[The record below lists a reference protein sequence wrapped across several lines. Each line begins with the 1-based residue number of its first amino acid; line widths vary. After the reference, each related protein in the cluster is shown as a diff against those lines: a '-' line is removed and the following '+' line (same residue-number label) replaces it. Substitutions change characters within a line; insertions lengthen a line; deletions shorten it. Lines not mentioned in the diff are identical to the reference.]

1 MKRLLNSLYE
11 ILDFDSGSLLPTIEE
26 PTASI
31 KNNDWLEKGEWLSAA
46 KRAGAEKV
54 FFVENNPVA
63 VFAKCGVDH
72 IEKAKAFNRIWSLAR
87 PRLLF
92 LASPDE
98 ISVIDL
104 AQEPLDIAKI
114 KQNSLSLG
122 QKLKT
127 LATIKSIGEIT
138 QLLQKFHRDNIES
151 GKVFDDSRFGD
162 LKNRADKALMRDLK
176 TVRRELIQAGLSQ
189 NLVKYA
195 HALIGRSI
203 FIRYLEDREIL
214 TLDYFQGIAHQT
226 AGWTELLRTQSSR
239 EGLDFSECKA
249 LYPRV
254 LGNKDFTYALFR
266 KLAKD
271 FNGDM
276 FPDVDDEENA
286 VKQIHLDRIQE
297 LLYGDVGIQKKL
309 FFYSYQFDII
319 PLDLISSIY
328 EEFYHPSTD
337 DDEKKNRARQDGA
350 YYTPPVLAEFVL
362 SQTLTAKELK
372 KKPRVLDPA
381 CGSGI
386 FLVEAFRR
394 MVRYEWHK
402 QKERPSFECLKQILQ
417 DQIAGIEI
425 NEEAARIT
433 AFSLYL
439 AMLHYLDPPSIKT
452 QIDQGKKLPNL
463 LVKPES
469 KSPNHIHC
477 IWVGNTFD
485 TDKIESTPL
494 LKKRFGKDSV
504 DMVVG
509 NPPWGA
515 PGNKA
520 DQKTKTREKVML
532 EWCNRNSR
540 LIGDKEPSQAFLWR
554 VLDFLRD
561 GGRAGMLVSAGVLF
575 KHSTTTK
582 AFREQWMNN
591 VRLVEVF
598 NFTHVRSFF
607 FKGAISPF
615 LALNFAKEKQ
625 NDQPVKYCSAK
636 QVMTIKETQ
645 AILISKYDVHALRD
659 EELASNELWKS
670 YWFGRFADR
679 KFIRSLQKYA
689 PLSSLT
695 DLDKSGRGYQT
706 YENKHDG
713 TKLGVD
719 KTIID
724 IPDRYNCIELIEPP
738 SKIYNVGPTEC
749 YKGKRLLVSEGIKEK
764 ASIQGQKGIIVARFE
779 DELRYSFYR
788 SVYGI
793 KLLSDEEDVYKLI
806 LGILWSSLARYYFF
820 MTSANWGLWN
830 HKLLLDEILQLPI
843 PDKKHFAVKRIITLV
858 DRLRNY
864 HPKEKNL
871 LHTSGTLEGEI
882 KTQRNRWEAELDG
895 AVCEFYALN
904 SEQKDLIKDCCEV
917 TVPFF
922 YKPFESLGF
931 MPAVQNN
938 DLSWIDNYTRIFARR
953 WNAYLGNDI
962 EMRAEVHT
970 GAHGNMVAIEFFP
983 TDKADPWNLNTH
995 NKSWDQLLDHVGK
1008 SLPQPMGVSQILMD
1022 GVVHAISNKAII
1034 IIKRNEKR
1042 FWTRSLAWEDAEATL
1057 CKRMIDFKPEC
1068 GGRD

>member
-1 MKRLLNSLYE
+1 MLNSLYE
-11 ILDFDSGSLLPTIEE
+11 ILDFESGTLLPAIEE

-31 KNNDWLEKGEWLSAA
+31 KSNDWLEKGEWLSAA
-46 KRAGAEKV
+46 KRAGAEKI

-63 VFAKCGVDH
+63 VFAKCGADH
-72 IEKAKAFNRIWSLAR
+72 IEKAKAFNHIWSLAR

-92 LASPDE
+92 LASPNE

-104 AQEPLDIAKI
+104 AQKPLDISKI
-114 KQNSLSLG
+114 KQSDHPLDSEF
-122 QKLKT
+122 KT
-127 LATIKSIGEIT
+127 LVTIKSIGEIT
-138 QLLQKFHRDNIES
+138 QLLQEYHRDNIES
-151 GKVFDDSRFGD
+151 GKVFGDSQFGD
-162 LKNRADKALMRDLK
+162 LKNRADKALIRDLK
-176 TVRRELIQAGLSQ
+176 TVRRELIQAGLSKH
-189 NLVKYA
+189 LIKYA

-203 FIRYLEDREIL
+203 FIRYLEDRDIL
-214 TLDYFQGIAHQT
+214 TLDYFQGIARQT
-226 AGWTELLRTQSSR
+226 TGWTEFLRNQSSR
-239 EGLDFSECKA
+239 AGFDFSECKA

-254 LGNKDFTYALFR
+254 LQNKEFTYALFR

-276 FPDVDDEENA
+276 FPEVELDDEEKA
-286 VKQIHLDRIQE
+286 VKQKHLNLIQG
-297 LLYGDVGIQKKL
+297 LLYGDAGVQNKL
-309 FFYSYQFDII
+309 FFYSYLFDII

-328 EEFYHPSTD
+328 EEFYHSSID
-337 DDEKKNRARQDGA
+337 DDEKKSKARQDGA

-362 SQTLTAKELK
+362 SQTLTSKELK

-402 QKERPSFECLKQILQ
+402 QKVQPSFEFLKQTLQ

-439 AMLHYLDPPSIKT
+439 AMLHYLDPPSIKA
-452 QIDQGKKLPNL
+452 QINQGNKLPNL
-463 LVKPES
+463 LVTTES
-469 KSPNHIHC
+469 KSSNHIHC
-477 IWVGNTFD
+477 IWVDDAFD
-485 TDKIESTPL
+485 EARIEASPL

-504 DMVVG
+504 DIVVG

-520 DQKTKTREKVML
+520 DEKTKAREKVML
-532 EWCNRNSR
+532 EWCRINKKP
-540 LIGDKEPSQAFLWR
+540 IGNKEHSQAFLWR
-554 VLDFLRD
+554 AIDFLKE
-561 GGRAGMLVSAGVLF
+561 GGKAGMLVSAGVLF
-575 KHSTTTK
+575 KHSGTTK
-582 AFREQWMNN
+582 AFREQWMNY
-591 VRLVEVF
+591 VRLMEVF

-615 LALNFAKEKQ
+615 LALTFAKERQ
-625 NDQPVKYCSAK
+625 NDQPVKYYSAK
-636 QVMTIKETQ
+636 QVTTVKETQ
-645 AILISKYDVHALRD
+645 SVLFSKYDLHTLQD
-659 EELASNELWKS
+659 ENLASNELWKS

-679 KFIRSLQKYA
+679 KLIGYLHKYA
-689 PLSSLT
+689 PLANLI

-706 YENKHDG
+706 YEQKHDG
-713 TKLGVD
+713 IELGVD

-724 IPDRYNCIELIEPP
+724 IPDRYNSVELVKLP

-749 YKGKRLLVSEGIKEK
+749 YKGKRLLISEGIKEK
-764 ASIQGQKGIIVARFE
+764 ASIQEQKGVIVARFE
-779 DELRYSFYR
+779 DELQYSFYR

-793 KLLSDEEDVYKLI
+793 KILSDEDDVYKLI

-843 PDKKHFAVKRIITLV
+843 PDKRHPSVKKIITLV
-858 DRLRNY
+858 NKLRSY

-871 LHTSGTLEGEI
+871 ISSSGVPEDEI
-882 KTQRNRWEAELDG
+882 KAQRSMWEAELDD
-895 AVCEFYALN
+895 AVFAFYSLN
-904 SEQKDLIKDCCEV
+904 EEQKDLIRDCCEV
-917 TVPFF
+917 TLPFF
-922 YKPFESLGF
+922 YKPFDSIGA

-938 DLSWIDNYTRIFARR
+938 ELSWIKLYVHIFARR
-953 WNAYLGNDI
+953 WNAYLENDI
-962 EMRAEVHT
+962 EMRAEIHV

-983 TDKADPWNLNTH
+983 ADKIDPWRLNPQ
-995 NKSWDQLLDHVGK
+995 NKSWNNLLDQIGN
-1008 SLPQPMGVSQILMD
+1008 SLPQPMGVSQILID
-1022 GVVHAISNKAII
+1022 GVVHVVSSDSII

-1042 FWTRSLAWEDAEATL
+1042 FWTRSLAREDAEATL
-1057 CKRMIDFKPEC
+1057 CKRMVDFKPND